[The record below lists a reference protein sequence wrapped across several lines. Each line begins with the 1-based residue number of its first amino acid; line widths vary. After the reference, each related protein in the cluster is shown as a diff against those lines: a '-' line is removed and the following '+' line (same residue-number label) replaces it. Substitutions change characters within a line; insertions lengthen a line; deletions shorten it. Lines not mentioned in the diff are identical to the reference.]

1 MLSAAKSALGIHSPS
16 KLFRDEIGLNL
27 GYGIGE
33 GMEDSEPSILKTV
46 SGVADAIA
54 EEMNSNTYTIGQI
67 GVDAEG
73 NITRGLTGF
82 SDTITNSFTSLLDRL
97 QAIAERVT
105 FTVPNITYGATPYH
119 VSAAVGSSGPAG
131 SFSDAIEASNDE
143 LISAIAQAFATQTA
157 ALISAMESNRPSIKI
172 DKSSMAEAVI
182 QEINR
187 RTRMAN
193 KSPLMG

>member
-1 MLSAAKSALGIHSPS
+1 M
-16 KLFRDEIGLNL
+16 
-27 GYGIGE
+27 
-33 GMEDSEPSILKTV
+33 
-46 SGVADAIA
+46 
-54 EEMNSNTYTIGQI
+54 
-67 GVDAEG
+67 
-73 NITRGLTGF
+73 
-82 SDTITNSFTSLLDRL
+82 
-97 QAIAERVT
+97 
-105 FTVPNITYGATPYH
+105 
-119 VSAAVGSSGPAG
+119 SAAVGSSGPAG

-143 LISAIAQAFATQTA
+143 LISAIGQAFATQTA